1 FVGEWSD
8 SLGNDVRVVSSGRGI
23 EVKLQKAN
31 GRGKEI
37 SLTIKKAAATLG
49 CGEIGEDETPALGDF
64 FPPGNFGT
72 SSSSTSGPQAIQEA
86 SEVWR
91 PPSGPPSGVG
101 VAPPVPVRSV
111 GPGGHAWASPP
122 PDAWAGYPS
131 RAKREED
138 EPDLSNVLDFLASA
152 GVSAAQPAV
161 KQELEPTG
169 PVSGLGADPRRARAR
184 KPDRAPGSAAPN
196 SPLSDATVPSDGEEA
211 AQSKPPQGAA
221 AAQQPDRWSEVLE
234 MLAAAAV
241 PEPAVPPGVV
251 YAVGQMQQQQQQQ
264 QQQEQQQQQQWQQ
277 GQMAPIMGQ
286 PFMQA
291 PPGMHMGMP
300 MGQPVPGAVAQGQ
313 QHMVQQQFGGVGVG
327 MTMGLLPGVQPLP
340 QQYGGGASMEDLF
353 SSFNLPQNRF
363 AAPAPSGALAAAAAG
378 ITEEALREQVLTE
391 TLQRLLREKTG
402 SAVASSPWRRQAE
415 AAKGAEAASAPAQET
430 ASPAADAAAASRD
443 PRLAGRMLPPP
454 PPPPPGGGQEAQVE
468 ERQEAP
474 LDKFIKI
481 FGLDELAAKCLQ
493 RLQDDEAAYV
503 IESCQHRL
511 KHAAN
516 PSAVVMIAIKGV
528 AAKVGR
534 RYHQLG
540 QGGEGVK
547 GDQSGELKMF
557 EGSPADD
564 EEAKEE
570 DEEEDEADGDEG
582 AELAEPVEADGMAA
596 ATDPYGVAAVDPYGA
611 GDEEFIEEEEEEEE
625 EVKEVD
631 QEVEVGRQ
639 AAAPLA
645 ATPKTVQALNLG
657 QTATGP
663 ALNLGQTA
671 TGPAAKRR
679 KTSDG
684 AAEQR
689 LTVEVL
695 PPPQETVAVA
705 DEEEAEDA
713 DMDNLFFVDT
723 GAS

>member
-1 FVGEWSD
+1 
-8 SLGNDVRVVSSGRGI
+8 
-23 EVKLQKAN
+23 
-31 GRGKEI
+31 
-37 SLTIKKAAATLG
+37 
-49 CGEIGEDETPALGDF
+49 
-64 FPPGNFGT
+64 
-72 SSSSTSGPQAIQEA
+72 
-86 SEVWR
+86 
-91 PPSGPPSGVG
+91 
-101 VAPPVPVRSV
+101 
-111 GPGGHAWASPP
+111 
-122 PDAWAGYPS
+122 
-131 RAKREED
+131 
-138 EPDLSNVLDFLASA
+138 
-152 GVSAAQPAV
+152 VSAAQPAV

-169 PVSGLGADPRRARAR
+169 LVSGLGADPRRARAR

-241 PEPAVPPGVV
+241 PEPAVPPGVG

-264 QQQEQQQQQQWQQ
+264 QQQEQQQQELQQQQQQQWQQQ

-300 MGQPVPGAVAQGQ
+300 MGQQVPGAVAQGQ

-327 MTMGLLPGVQPLP
+327 MTMGLPPGVQPLP

-415 AAKGAEAASAPAQET
+415 AAKGAEAASAPAQEA

-474 LDKFIKI
+474 LDRFIKI

-570 DEEEDEADGDEG
+570 DEEEDEAEGDEG

-631 QEVEVGRQ
+631 QEVEVSRQ

-663 ALNLGQTA
+663 ALNLGQAA

-695 PPPQETVAVA
+695 PPPQETVAVE
-705 DEEEAEDA
+705 DEVEAEDA